1 MGNEKKPF
9 TNSRISIKMNRII
22 RSNFGPNT
30 TDGTGNGLQTEEE
43 KECGT
48 RKGGVGT
55 KKLEMT

>member
-1 MGNEKKPF
+1 
-9 TNSRISIKMNRII
+9 MNRII

-30 TDGTGNGLQTEEE
+30 TDSTGNGLQTEEE